1 MSASV
6 RDRASALSLARPL
19 ALAAATA
26 ASSGCGGSRPAIE
39 PPALTPVEAGPALPA
54 IEPADGPLRITVIYP
69 PDSLRIT
76 AADSNFIFG
85 ATGSGRARLRVNGT
99 EVPVAPNGAW
109 LAFLPVP
116 SDGIYNLSATTGTD
130 TATLFRRVILPSLPV
145 LDEGQAFVTDSDQPR
160 GAISLPAFE
169 PLEVAFDGTA
179 GGTATLVLPGGRRL
193 PMIERPIH
201 DAGTASA
208 ADFRTSSAAAEIAR
222 GVSRYERVVAI
233 EDGWISVDS
242 TTRFPTLSDPVVPA
256 DTAHAVF
263 ELVVASDT
271 FRLPLRS
278 TVVPLEQPVVRTGV
292 VRAPAN
298 APADW
303 TARGRPGRG
312 GPFHWF
318 WHAGTQL
325 RLDAERDGMYR
336 VRLTDGLSAWTSAGD
351 VLLLPPGT
359 PPPEST
365 VTGVRMTPRED
376 VIDLRIMTGTRLPF
390 RVDGGERTLRI
401 TVYGAT
407 SEVNFMQYGGLDPLV
422 ERAAWSQTA
431 TGEFVIDLEL
441 TEPVWGYATSY
452 DPTNALVVTIRRPPA
467 IDAERPL
474 EGLLIAVDAGHPPG
488 GGTGPTGLTEAEA
501 NLAVARALQPML
513 EAAGASV
520 LMIRTDPMP
529 VDLGS
534 RPRLAAEMDADI
546 LVSLHNNAFPDG
558 VNPFQNNGTSVYY
571 YQPHSLDLAKAVQA
585 ELLTELRLR
594 DIGIG
599 RADLAL
605 ARPTWMPSVLSETMF
620 MMVPQQENALRD
632 PSVQRRIAEA
642 HLRALERFVRGRAEV
657 GGR

>member
-1 MSASV
+1 
-6 RDRASALSLARPL
+6 
-19 ALAAATA
+19 
-26 ASSGCGGSRPAIE
+26 
-39 PPALTPVEAGPALPA
+39 
-54 IEPADGPLRITVIYP
+54 
-69 PDSLRIT
+69 
-76 AADSNFIFG
+76 
-85 ATGSGRARLRVNGT
+85 
-99 EVPVAPNGAW
+99 
-109 LAFLPVP
+109 
-116 SDGIYNLSATTGTD
+116 
-130 TATLFRRVILPSLPV
+130 
-145 LDEGQAFVTDSDQPR
+145 
-160 GAISLPAFE
+160 
-169 PLEVAFDGTA
+169 
-179 GGTATLVLPGGRRL
+179 
-193 PMIERPIH
+193 
-201 DAGTASA
+201 
-208 ADFRTSSAAAEIAR
+208 
-222 GVSRYERVVAI
+222 
-233 EDGWISVDS
+233 
-242 TTRFPTLSDPVVPA
+242 
-256 DTAHAVF
+256 
-263 ELVVASDT
+263 
-271 FRLPLRS
+271 
-278 TVVPLEQPVVRTGV
+278 
-292 VRAPAN
+292 
-298 APADW
+298 
-303 TARGRPGRG
+303 
-312 GPFHWF
+312 
-318 WHAGTQL
+318 
-325 RLDAERDGMYR
+325 
-336 VRLTDGLSAWTSAGD
+336 
-351 VLLLPPGT
+351 
-359 PPPEST
+359 
-365 VTGVRMTPRED
+365 
-376 VIDLRIMTGTRLPF
+376 
-390 RVDGGERTLRI
+390 
-401 TVYGAT
+401 
-407 SEVNFMQYGGLDPLV
+407 MQYGGLDPLV

-632 PSVQRRIAEA
+632 RSVQRRIAEA